1 MQKISDDEAWLVL
14 LIIILQQDSSRVAKL
29 WSDFESEIKYN
40 NRFFPNTEILKE
52 IEKLKEQS
60 QYEEVKGTILF
71 RARLF
76 EEDFLNYNKR
86 DKEQLIEILCNHYP
100 DLKGKAD
107 DEINYYL
114 TNMKDIL
121 SKNDGLK
128 DELRKV
134 LKKRKRYWGY
144 GPGDSDAPPTIVA
157 SDGRVN
163 PRYIS
168 YLYLS
173 TDVKT
178 AILEVRPYVG
188 QQVSVARVRLEKDLR
203 LFNFCNDF
211 CIFRHFADIHCKHY
225 VSRILFCC
233 SNYDRRVHYTFLIE
247 QISIRCIS
255 AYNIRSLQNSVQILT
270 SFKVPVY
277 NCHGN
282 TDIHS
287 HLSKI
292 NTYLAASDDR
302 HIIYALGVIFHFL
315 KEHQRIF
322 G

>member
-60 QYEEVKGTILF
+60 QYEEVKGTVLF

-76 EEDFLNYNKR
+76 KEDFLNYNKR

-100 DLKGKAD
+100 ELKGKAD

-114 TNMKDIL
+114 TNMKDML
-121 SKNDGLK
+121 FKNDGLK

-203 LFNFCNDF
+203 LFNFCNSYKKNSDDMSLLSMISKLF
-211 CIFRHFADIHCKHY
+211 SIPKVDSNETYYATQYICEYIKKLGFDGVMFQSSRNQGGNNIVLFDTKKDDITRKKNY
-225 VSRILFCC
+225 TIL
-233 SNYDRRVHYTFLIE
+233 SSKSYRVTDMEY
-247 QISIRCIS
+247 
-255 AYNIRSLQNSVQILT
+255 VQIAPIQKKD
-270 SFKVPVY
+270 S
-277 NCHGN
+277 
-282 TDIHS
+282 
-287 HLSKI
+287 
-292 NTYLAASDDR
+292 
-302 HIIYALGVIFHFL
+302 
-315 KEHQRIF
+315 
-322 G
+322 